1 MTVRVRFA
9 PSPTGYLHIGG
20 VRTALYAWLY
30 ARQHGG
36 TFVLRIEDTD
46 VERNTEEAVDVILDS
61 MRWLGLDWDEGPGVG
76 GPHEPYFQSQRTA
89 IYLAHAEK
97 LIEKGAAYR
106 CYATQPE
113 IQALREAYEKEHGHG
128 GFRFRSPWRDR
139 TDGDPTQPHV
149 IRFKAPAE
157 GETGWDDLVYGAIS
171 YPNDQQQDFVLIRQ
185 NGLPLYNFGAFVDD
199 LTMGITHVTRGD
211 DHLVNTPPQIL
222 LYRAWGVE
230 PPRFAHLP
238 MVLDP
243 QGKKLSKRRAD
254 QGVLVAVLDYRD
266 AGYLPDGVLNYLAR
280 LGWSHGDDEI
290 FTRQELKAKF
300 DWSGCGKTGSRYDVK
315 KLAHV
320 QGTHLRLQD
329 DATLA
334 TLVVPFL
341 EARGL
346 TVEAADPRLTA
357 AIAPVKLRAT
367 TLTDLADGLDYFF
380 RADAEIVFDEKAKKK
395 LLVPAAAPHL
405 EKLASLIETNAFETE
420 AMEAATTAWLEAEGL
435 AIKNVAQPARVALTG
450 RSASPGL
457 YETIVLLGKERA
469 LARLRRG
476 AELARSGG

>member
-76 GPHEPYFQSQRTA
+76 GPHEPYFQSQRTS
-89 IYLAHAEK
+89 IYLEHAEK

-106 CYATQPE
+106 CYATQAE
-113 IQALREAYEKEHGHG
+113 TQALREAYEKEHGHG

-139 TDGDPTQPHV
+139 TDGDPSQPHV
-149 IRFKAPAE
+149 IRFKAPSE
-157 GETGWDDLVYGAIS
+157 GETGWDDLVYGAIA

-243 QGKKLSKRRAD
+243 KGKKLSKRRAD

-290 FTRQELKAKF
+290 FTRDELKAKF

-320 QGTHLRLQD
+320 QGTHLRGAD

-334 TLVVPFL
+334 KLVVPHL

-346 TVEAADPRLTA
+346 KVEASDPRLPA
-357 AIAPVKLRAT
+357 AIGPVKLRAT
-367 TLTDLADGLDYFF
+367 TLADLADGLDYFF
-380 RADAEIVFDEKAKKK
+380 RPDAEIVFDEKAKKK
-395 LLVPAAAPHL
+395 MLVPDAAPHL
-405 EKLASLIETNAFETE
+405 EKLASLIESTPFEAE

-450 RSASPGL
+450 RGASPGL
-457 YETIVLLGKERA
+457 YETIVLLGKDHA

>member
-30 ARQHGG
+30 ARQRGG

-61 MRWLGLDWDEGPGVG
+61 MRWLGLDWDEGPDIG

-89 IYLAHAEK
+89 IYLEHAEK

-113 IQALREAYEKEHGHG
+113 IQSLREAYEKEHGHG

-139 TDGDPTQPHV
+139 TDGDRSRPHV
-149 IRFKAPAE
+149 IRFKAPTE
-157 GETGWDDLVYGAIS
+157 GETGWDDLVYGKIS

-243 QGKKLSKRRAD
+243 KGKKLSKRRAD
-254 QGVLVAVLDYRD
+254 QGVLVAVSDYRD

-290 FTRQELKAKF
+290 FTRQDLKAKF
-300 DWSGCGKTGSRYDVK
+300 DWAGCGKTGSRYDVK

-320 QGTHLRLQD
+320 QGTHLRMQD

-334 TLVVPFL
+334 KLVVPFL
-341 EARGL
+341 QARGL
-346 TVEAADPRLTA
+346 EVDASDPCLPA

-367 TLTDLADGLDYFF
+367 TLADLADGLDYFF
-380 RADAEIVFDEKAKKK
+380 RPDDEIVFDEKAKKK
-395 LLVPAAAPHL
+395 LLVPDAAPHL
-405 EKLASLIETNAFETE
+405 EQLASLIESGPFEAE
-420 AMEAATTAWLEAEGL
+420 AMEAATNAWLEAEGL
-435 AIKNVAQPARVALTG
+435 QIKNVAQPARVALTG

-457 YETIVLLGKERA
+457 YETIVLLGKDHA

>member
-20 VRTALYAWLY
+20 VRTALYAWLF
-30 ARQHGG
+30 ARKHGG

-46 VERNTEEAVDVILDS
+46 VERNSQEAVDIILES
-61 MRWLGLDWDEGPGVG
+61 MRWLGLTWDEGPEVG
-76 GPHEPYFQSQRTA
+76 GPHAPYFQSQRTDV
-89 IYLAHAEK
+89 YLAHAQQ
-97 LIEKGAAYR
+97 LIEKGHAYR

-139 TDGDPTQPHV
+139 TDGDPSQPHV
-149 IRFKAPAE
+149 IRFKAPSE
-157 GETGWDDLVYGAIS
+157 GETGWEDLVYGPIA
-171 YPNDQQQDFVLIRQ
+171 YPNAEQQDFVLIRQ

-238 MVLDP
+238 MVLGPD
-243 QGKKLSKRRAD
+243 GKKLSKRHAA
-254 QGVLVAVLDYRD
+254 VAVLEYRD
-266 AGYLPDGVLNYLAR
+266 LGYVPDGVLNYLAR

-290 FTRQELKAKF
+290 FTRDELQAKF

-320 QGTHLRLQD
+320 QGTHLRMLD

-334 TLVVPFL
+334 KLVVPFL
-341 EARGL
+341 AQRGL
-346 TVEAADPRLTA
+346 TVDGSDTRLVA
-357 AIAPVKLRAT
+357 AIGPVKLRAT
-367 TLTDLADGLDYFF
+367 TLVDLADGLDYFF
-380 RADAEIVFDEKAKKK
+380 RADDAIVFDEKAQKKM
-395 LLVPAAAPHL
+395 LTPDAAPHL
-405 EKLASLIETNAFETE
+405 EKLAALIESTPFDAA

-435 AIKNVAQPARVALTG
+435 QIKNVAQPARVALTG
-450 RSASPGL
+450 RTASPGL
-457 YETIVLLGKERA
+457 YETIVLLGKEPS